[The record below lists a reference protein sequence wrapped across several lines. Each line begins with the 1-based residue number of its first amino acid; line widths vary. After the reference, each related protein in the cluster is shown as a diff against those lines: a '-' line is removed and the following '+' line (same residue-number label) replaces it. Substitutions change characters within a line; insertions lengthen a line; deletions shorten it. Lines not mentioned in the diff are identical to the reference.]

1 MDSKVKDALIQINF
15 IKRYEELSGKYDPS
29 KIPSEHRLVY
39 LDGEEVMS
47 MIRDLGYTPKFN
59 SKEKFYYIQDEQVG
73 DYSFRVH
80 LILRYGMAE
89 IIWVVKEGEEL
100 LLGSPWGTYSKRIID
115 SSYRIKKPVFS
126 TYDELE
132 DILKVSFKMYEDFKT
147 DFILM
152 IKG

>member
-1 MDSKVKDALIQINF
+1 MDSKVKDALVQINF

-29 KIPSEHRLVY
+29 KTPSEHRLVY

-80 LILRYGMAE
+80 LILWYGMAE

-147 DFILM
+147 ELAQ
-152 IKG
+152 

>member
-1 MDSKVKDALIQINF
+1 MDSKVKDALVQINF
-15 IKRYEELSGKYDPS
+15 IKRYEELAGKYDPS
-29 KIPSEHRLVY
+29 KTPSEHRLVY
-39 LDGEEVMS
+39 LDDEEVMN

-147 DFILM
+147 ELAQ
-152 IKG
+152 